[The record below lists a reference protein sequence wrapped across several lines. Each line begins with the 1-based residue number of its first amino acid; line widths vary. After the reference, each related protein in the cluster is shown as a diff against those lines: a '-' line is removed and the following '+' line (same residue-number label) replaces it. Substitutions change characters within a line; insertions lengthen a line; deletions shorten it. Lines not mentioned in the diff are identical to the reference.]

1 MLSSAEDRREAIRP
15 QFNRTILVDF
25 RGQPHTRRGLSAA
38 RHWSATPCRAELSW
52 VKKNDL
58 GIHSEMISDGAM
70 NLVEA
75 GVMTCKRKTLRP
87 RKAVITFA
95 MATRQFYQWLDDNA
109 MMESYPVDF
118 TNDPFVIAEN
128 DNVVSINSAISVDLQ
143 GQVAADTLG
152 PKPFNG
158 VGGQVDFVRGANR
171 SKGGRSII
179 AMPSTAAKGKASRIV
194 AALDRGQAITN
205 SRNDVAYI
213 VTEHG
218 IASLKGKTIRQR
230 AEALI
235 AIADPQFRDQ
245 LREDFSDL

>member
-1 MLSSAEDRREAIRP
+1 
-15 QFNRTILVDF
+15 
-25 RGQPHTRRGLSAA
+25 
-38 RHWSATPCRAELSW
+38 
-52 VKKNDL
+52 
-58 GIHSEMISDGAM
+58 MISDGAM
-70 NLVEA
+70 NLLEA
-75 GVMTCKRKTLRP
+75 GVITCKRKALRP

-95 MATRQFYQWLDDNA
+95 MATRQFCQWLDDNA

-118 TNDPFVIAEN
+118 TNDPFVIAQN
-128 DNVVSINSAISVDLQ
+128 DNMVSINSAIFVDLQ

-152 PKPFNG
+152 PKPFSG
-158 VGGQVDFVRGANR
+158 VGGQVDFVRGPNR

-194 AALDRGQAITN
+194 AALDRGQAITTR
-205 SRNDVAYI
+205 RNDVAYI

-245 LREDFSDL
+245 LREDFSDLYGLRVPTIQVSVQVAAGGTVASRKGGPISKVGGTKDRGKLSSEVFLTPCNPSLEP